1 MEVGLLVTSLELR
14 NFRNY
19 EDLRILPDPGLT
31 LLVGP
36 NATGKTNVIEGIQ
49 LLTAAVSFRRP
60 LWAETV
66 RWGADE
72 ARLKMMAQG
81 DGRSLDV
88 EMRVTSEGRRTYQ
101 VNGKPKRTM
110 AEVSG
115 ILPCV
120 VFTPDD
126 LRMVKDAAEKRRAA
140 VDGVGDQLS
149 AAYRSSRAEYE
160 RVLRQRNR
168 LLKEDHRDDGLLRL
182 WTDRLVE
189 TGASYTARRRRL
201 FDRLAEK
208 MSEVYLMLAG
218 EEELAA
224 RYRPSWGDEVLEEGG
239 DRGAMEEALRT
250 KRAEEMKRRIS
261 LVGPHRDEISF
272 SINGR
277 DARSFASQG
286 QQRTIALAWKLAE
299 VKVMTEIGGQP
310 PILLLDDVMSE
321 LDEARR
327 HALTRFVGE
336 AAQTLVT
343 TTNLGYFAPE
353 LVRRAKTV
361 NLA

>member
-1 MEVGLLVTSLELR
+1 VGLLVTSVELR
-14 NFRNY
+14 DFRNY
-19 EDLRILPDPGLT
+19 ENLRITPDPELT

-36 NATGKTNVIEGIQ
+36 NATGKTNVIEAIQ

-66 RWGADE
+66 RWGASE
-72 ARLKMMAQG
+72 ARLEMTAHG

-88 EMRVTSEGRRTYQ
+88 EMRVTSEGRRTYH
-101 VNGKPKRTM
+101 VNGKPKRTIS
-110 AEVSG
+110 EVAG

-149 AAYRSSRAEYE
+149 AAYRSARAEYE
-160 RVLRQRNR
+160 RILRQRNR
-168 LLKEDHRDDGLLRL
+168 LLKDDCRDDALLRL

-189 TGASYTARRRRL
+189 SGASYTARRRRL
-201 FDRLAEK
+201 FERLAEK

-218 EEELAA
+218 REELVA
-224 RYRPSWGDEVLEEGG
+224 RYRPSWEAVVSEGESG
-239 DRGAMEEALRT
+239 RAAMEGALRV
-250 KRAEEMKRRIS
+250 KRMEEMRRRVS

-272 SINGR
+272 SIDGK

-299 VKVMTEIGGQP
+299 VKVMTEVAGQP
-310 PILLLDDVMSE
+310 PVLLLDDVMSE

-327 HALTRFVGE
+327 HALARFVGE

-343 TTNLGYFAPE
+343 TTNLGYFDPE
-353 LVRRAKTV
+353 LVERAETV
-361 NLA
+361 KLS

>member
-1 MEVGLLVTSLELR
+1 MGLLVTSLELR
-14 NFRNY
+14 DFRNY
-19 EDLRILPDPGLT
+19 EELRMNPDPGLT

-36 NATGKTNVIEGIQ
+36 NATGKTNVIEAIQ

-60 LWAETV
+60 LWGETV

-72 ARLKMMAQG
+72 ARLKMIAHG
-81 DGRSLDV
+81 DGRSLEV
-88 EMRVTSEGRRTYQ
+88 EMSVTSEGRRSYQ
-101 VNGKPKRTM
+101 VNGKSKRTLS
-110 AEVSG
+110 EVAG

-168 LLKEDHRDDGLLRL
+168 LLKEDRQDEGLLRL
-182 WTDRLVE
+182 WSDRLVE
-189 TGASYTARRRRL
+189 SGAVYTARRRRL
-201 FDRLAEK
+201 FERLAEK

-218 EEELAA
+218 KEELVA
-224 RYRPSWGDEVLEEGG
+224 RYRPSWEEAVPEGEG
-239 DRGAMEEALRT
+239 DREAMEEALKM
-250 KRAEEMKRRIS
+250 KRPEEMKRRIS

-272 SINGR
+272 SVNGR

-299 VKVMTEIGGQP
+299 VRVITEVGGQP

-343 TTNLGYFAPE
+343 TTNLGYFDPE
-353 LVRRAKTV
+353 LVGRAKTV

>member
-1 MEVGLLVTSLELR
+1 
-14 NFRNY
+14 
-19 EDLRILPDPGLT
+19 
-31 LLVGP
+31 
-36 NATGKTNVIEGIQ
+36 
-49 LLTAAVSFRRP
+49 VSFRRP
-60 LWAETV
+60 LWAETI
-66 RWGADE
+66 RWGAEE
-72 ARLKMMAQG
+72 ARLEMTASG

-88 EMRVTSEGRRTYQ
+88 EMSVTSEGRRIYQ
-101 VNGKPKRTM
+101 VNGKPKRTIS
-110 AEVSG
+110 EVAG

-160 RVLRQRNR
+160 RILRQRNR
-168 LLKEDHRDDGLLRL
+168 LLKEDHRDAGLLRL

-189 TGASYTARRRRL
+189 SGTSYTARRRRL

-218 EEELAA
+218 REELIA
-224 RYRPSWGDEVLEEGG
+224 RYRPSWEDVGTEGEDG
-239 DRGAMEEALRT
+239 REAMEEALRV
-250 KRAEEMKRRIS
+250 KQSEEMRRRVS

-299 VKVMTEIGGQP
+299 VRVMTEVGGQP

-327 HALTRFVGE
+327 NALARFVGE

-343 TTNLGYFAPE
+343 TTNLGYFDPE
-353 LVRRAKTV
+353 LAERAETV
-361 NLA
+361 KLA

>member
-1 MEVGLLVTSLELR
+1 MTLLVTSLELR
-14 NFRNY
+14 DFRNY
-19 EDLRILPDPGLT
+19 EELRITPDPGLT

-36 NATGKTNVIEGIQ
+36 NATGKTNVIEAIQ

-66 RWGADE
+66 RWGANE
-72 ARLKMMAQG
+72 ARLKMGASG
-81 DGRSLDV
+81 DGRSLEV
-88 EMRVTSEGRRTYQ
+88 EMSVTSEGRRLYRI
-101 VNGKPKRTM
+101 NGKPKRLM
-110 AEVSG
+110 SEVAG

-149 AAYRSSRAEYE
+149 AAYRSSRAQYE

-189 TGASYTARRRRL
+189 SGAAYTARRRRL
-201 FDRLAEK
+201 FERLAEK
-208 MSEVYLMLAG
+208 MSEVYFMLAG
-218 EEELAA
+218 KEELVA
-224 RYRPSWGDEVLEEGG
+224 RYRASWEGAVPEGEG
-239 DRGAMEEALRT
+239 DREAMEEALKL
-250 KRAEEMKRRIS
+250 KRPEEKRRRVS

-299 VKVMTEIGGQP
+299 VRVITEVGGQP

-321 LDEARR
+321 LDETRR

-343 TTNLGYFAPE
+343 TTNLGYFDPE

>member
-1 MEVGLLVTSLELR
+1 VGLLVTSLELR
-14 NFRNY
+14 DFRNY
-19 EDLRILPDPGLT
+19 ENLRITPDPELT

-36 NATGKTNVIEGIQ
+36 NAAGKTNVIEAIQ
-49 LLTAAVSFRRP
+49 LLTAAESFRRP
-60 LWAETV
+60 LWAETI

-72 ARLKMMAQG
+72 ARLRMTASG
-81 DGRSLDV
+81 DGRSVDI
-88 EMRVTSEGRRTYQ
+88 EMSVSPEGRRTYQ

-110 AEVSG
+110 AEVAG

-149 AAYRSSRAEYE
+149 AAYRSSRSEYE
-160 RVLRQRNR
+160 RILRQRNR
-168 LLKEDHRDDGLLRL
+168 LLKEDHRDEGLLRL

-189 TGASYTARRRRL
+189 SGTAYTARRKRL

-208 MSEVYLMLAG
+208 MSEAHLMLSG
-218 EEELAA
+218 KEELVA
-224 RYRPSWGDEVLEEGG
+224 RYRPSWEEVVTGG
-239 DRGAMEEALRT
+239 ESGCGVMEEALRV
-250 KRAEEMKRRIS
+250 KRSEEMRRGVS

-272 SINGR
+272 SINGK

-286 QQRTIALAWKLAE
+286 QQRTISLAWKLAE
-299 VKVMTEIGGQP
+299 VKVITEVGGQP
-310 PILLLDDVMSE
+310 PVLLLDDVMSE
-321 LDEARR
+321 LDETRR
-327 HALTRFVGE
+327 HALARFVGE

-343 TTNLGYFAPE
+343 TTNLGYFDPE
-353 LVRRAKTV
+353 LIERAETVR
-361 NLA
+361 LA